1 MSKCYP
7 SPSLAASGAVGG
19 RNSVY
24 HGYTITVVTA
34 TAAINIRDGSVS
46 GQIID
51 VIPAATAVGTTKY
64 LADGVTIDDGIFV
77 DFNGASGTVV
87 VLYE

>member
-1 MSKCYP
+1 MT
-7 SPSLAASGAVGG
+7 ASGAVGG
-19 RNSVY
+19 KPGVY

-34 TAAINIRDGSVS
+34 TAAINIRNGSAS

-51 VIPAATAVGTTKY
+51 VIPSATAVGSTKY
-64 LADGVTIDDGIFV
+64 NSDGIAIDGGIWV